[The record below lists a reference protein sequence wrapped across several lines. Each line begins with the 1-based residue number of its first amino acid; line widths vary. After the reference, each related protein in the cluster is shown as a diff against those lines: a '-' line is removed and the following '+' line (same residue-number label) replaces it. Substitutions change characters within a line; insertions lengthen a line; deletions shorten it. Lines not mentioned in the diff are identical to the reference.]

1 MTLQTMVNLYNDREY
16 SLVFNMNDLIKKSMR
31 PTKEE
36 IEKRKSDEKYKQG
49 MYGYFLV
56 DIDGTIT
63 KNRANGSQLK
73 EVKRATTNVRVS
85 NKLQS
90 PFNFF

>member
-63 KNRANGSQLK
+63 KNRANVVL
-73 EVKRATTNVRVS
+73 
-85 NKLQS
+85 
-90 PFNFF
+90 